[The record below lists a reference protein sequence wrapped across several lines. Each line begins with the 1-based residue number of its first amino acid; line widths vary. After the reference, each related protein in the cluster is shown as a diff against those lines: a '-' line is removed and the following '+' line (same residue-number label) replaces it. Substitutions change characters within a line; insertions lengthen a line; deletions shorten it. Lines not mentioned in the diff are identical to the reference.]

1 MPITY
6 LPEALNGEKTDEAL
20 RERLARVRYVFTDLD
35 GTMMGPGST
44 VLANAAGEPSC
55 AFVETL
61 IALKQAGIEV
71 IPCSGRNRSM
81 LHEDSRVLGLT
92 SYIGEMG
99 GIIMIDRPHD
109 TWEYFTAEMD
119 YDPSCGLTPHE
130 VIEQTG
136 LCDQF
141 ISRWP
146 GLIEFHN
153 DMSNGYKHRE
163 VTIGLRGEVPDEE
176 AIALLDAS
184 GMALD
189 WGDNGFLNYISAPTT
204 LHLPEG
210 VRGRAFNIMPKG
222 LGKGRAIE
230 RFCELRGIDRAET
243 PAIGDSSSDF
253 LMADAVAQF
262 IMVENALADPHADA
276 LLEKHPETVVARGRI
291 VDGWVNA
298 MRCLLEAQGRRM

>member
-1 MPITY
+1 MSITY
-6 LPEALNGEKTDEAL
+6 LPDALTEATLDEEL
-20 RERLARVRYVFTDLD
+20 RERLACVRYVFTDLD

-44 VLANAAGEPSC
+44 VLANAAGEPST

-71 IPCSGRNRSM
+71 IPTSGRNRSM

-99 GIIMIDRPHD
+99 GIIMLDRTHD
-109 TWEYFTAEMD
+109 EWEYFTAEMD
-119 YDPSCGLTPHE
+119 YDPACGLTPHE
-130 VIEQTG
+130 VIEKTG
-136 LCDQF
+136 LCEQF
-141 ISRWP
+141 ITRWP
-146 GLIEFHN
+146 GLIEYHN
-153 DMSNGYKHRE
+153 DMSTGYKHRE
-163 VTIGLRGEVPDEE
+163 VTIGLRGEIPDEE

-210 VRGRAFNIMPKG
+210 ERGRAFNIMPKG
-222 LGKGRAIE
+222 LNKGRAIE
-230 RFCELRGIDRAET
+230 RFCALRGIDRAET
-243 PAIGDSSSDF
+243 LGIGDSSSDF
-253 LMADAVAQF
+253 LMADYVGQF
-262 IMVENALADPHADA
+262 LIVENALGDSHAEA
-276 LLEKHPETVVARGRI
+276 LFAAHPETAVARGRI

-298 MRCLLEAQGRRM
+298 MRCVLAAQEG